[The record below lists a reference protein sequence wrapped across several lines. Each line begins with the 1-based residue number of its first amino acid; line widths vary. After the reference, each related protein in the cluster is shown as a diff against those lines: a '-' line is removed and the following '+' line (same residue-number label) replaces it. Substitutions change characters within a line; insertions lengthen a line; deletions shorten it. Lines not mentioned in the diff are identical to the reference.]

1 MARDDRDDLVQ
12 EVMVQL
18 HRAVSAP
25 GFRLNVSAE
34 ALVRAIAHRRCVDW
48 IRRRRRFDDDPPESV
63 STEPSPEEGVLAGE
77 RLSRVREA
85 FSALGYS
92 CRRIIGLRV
101 GEGLSYKDVASRMGS
116 TEASIRVR
124 MHRCLKRLR
133 TLVDVP
139 DSRIPRE
146 AEGED

>member
-1 MARDDRDDLVQ
+1 
-12 EVMVQL
+12 MVQL
-18 HRAVSAP
+18 HRVVSAP
-25 GFRLNVSAE
+25 GFRLDVSVE
-34 ALVRAIAHRRCVDW
+34 GLVRTIAHRRCVDW
-48 IRRRRRFDDDPPESV
+48 MRRLRPLDDDPPDSV
-63 STEPSPEEGVLAGE
+63 STAPSPEDNVLADE
-77 RLSRVREA
+77 RLRRVREA

-101 GEGLSYKDVASRMGS
+101 GEGLSYKDVASRMDS

-133 TLVDVP
+133 TLVDP
-139 DSRIPRE
+139 PESRIPRE